1 MAQAE
6 FAMEHHDAKPPSWFW
21 TLAEG
26 RAVFELGSFYW
37 LRLLMR
43 YLPKGDGH
51 PVIVLPGFLASDVST
66 RPLRGVLKD
75 LHYAPYAWGMGRN
88 MRFDD
93 TREAEMRALVD
104 GIYSEHKRK
113 VSLIGWSLGGVF
125 AREIAKAAPEAVRSV
140 ITLGSPISSNRNYSN
155 ARRLYDH
162 INGPPEELQSER
174 MAQLHV
180 PPSSPTTSIYSKTDG
195 IVAWQGSIQ
204 DNDPNNLQTE
214 NIEVPASH
222 CGLGVNPL
230 VMYLIA
236 DRLAQT
242 EGAWAPF
249 DRSGIKSLVFP
260 TPPSA

>member
-1 MAQAE
+1 MAQADLS
-6 FAMEHHDAKPPSWFW
+6 MEQHDAKPPSWLW

-43 YLPKGDGH
+43 HLPKGDGH
-51 PVIVLPGFLASDVST
+51 PVLVLPGFLASDTST
-66 RPLRGVLKD
+66 RPLRGLLKD
-75 LHYAPYAWGMGRN
+75 LDYAPYAWGLGRN
-88 MRFDD
+88 LRFDKS
-93 TREAEMRALVD
+93 REAEMHALIEETFVK
-104 GIYSEHKRK
+104 HKRK
-113 VSLIGWSLGGVF
+113 ISIIGWSLGGVF
-125 AREIAKAAPEAVRSV
+125 AREIAKGAPDIVRSV

-155 ARRLYDH
+155 ARQLYDH
-162 INGPPEELQSER
+162 INGPPEELQSDR

-180 PPSSPTTSIYSKTDG
+180 PPPVPTTSIYSKTDG
-195 IVAWQGSIQ
+195 IVAWQGSVQ
-204 DNDPNNLQTE
+204 DSDPNNLQTE

-236 DRLAQT
+236 DRLAQP

-249 DRSGIKSLVFP
+249 DRSGFKKFVYGAPKSF
-260 TPPSA
+260 